1 MRPKSQAPHP
11 DIVKLFFENS
21 SSKIWKVQI
30 FFLSLQLIQSV
41 CLVWAVGSKTYWT
54 SASPLSH
61 TGVFATRLPQTEH
74 KRTFSKRYLQ
84 VIKLRKLETIHRDN
98 ATVSAC
104 VCVLYPNGCFYW
116 RLIVNIIPLGVGW
129 LRCLSLY
136 GGNAKA

>member
-84 VIKLRKLETIHRDN
+84 VIKLRKLDFYLK
-98 ATVSAC
+98 VSQRSVHVGC
-104 VCVLYPNGCFYW
+104 IISVCLKVGAIFGLLPHTPNH
-116 RLIVNIIPLGVGW
+116 NTHGVGW
-129 LRCLSLY
+129 LSCLSR
-136 GGNAKA
+136 